1 MKAPYSDNYMTYDTS
16 EHRYILTDAFVR
28 EKMNIELSDLF
39 DTSAATADIANEK
52 ARFLDRVSLM
62 IYGFIYRLCPLRYV
76 KERELALD
84 ASCRIPLRQAM
95 AEQIRYIMFN
105 GDLSLYSGVNAVSG
119 TQLEAKRLR
128 EGEIAPMAKDVLA
141 AAKILQIAVPPNVR
155 EIEPRYEEEWY

>member
-1 MKAPYSDNYMTYDTS
+1 MKAPYSDNYMTYDMS

-52 ARFLDRVSLM
+52 ARFFDRVSLM
-62 IYGFIYRLCPLRYV
+62 IYNFIYRLCPLRYR
-76 KERELALD
+76 KERDLALD
-84 ASCRIPLRQAM
+84 ATYRITLRKAM
-95 AEQIRYIMFN
+95 EEQIRYIMFN

-119 TQLEAKRLR
+119 TQLEAHRLR

-141 AAKILQIAVPPNVR
+141 ASGIIRLAVPPNVR
-155 EIEPRYEEEWY
+155 EIEPRYDEEGY